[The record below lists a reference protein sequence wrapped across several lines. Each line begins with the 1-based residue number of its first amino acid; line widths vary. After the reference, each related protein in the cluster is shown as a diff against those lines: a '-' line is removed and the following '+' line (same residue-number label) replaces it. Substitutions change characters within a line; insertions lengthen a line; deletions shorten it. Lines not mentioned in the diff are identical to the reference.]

1 VEHER
6 ELRKLLIRSTSELNL
21 TLTEAQ
27 IEQFMFYLAQLLQ
40 WNRTTNLTSITEPSE
55 VISKHFVDS
64 LTAMAAVDF
73 PLGAVVTDVGAGAGF
88 PGLPLKLVRDDLQ
101 LVLIEPV
108 QKKCSFLRSL
118 VGSLRLQKVSIFSGT
133 LQQYIDQEH
142 MLSDLMVTRALR
154 FDDIEEQVCRLLRP
168 TGKAILYRTEKMRIH
183 SQDSR
188 FKVQSEKTFSL
199 PMNHGNRVIAVL
211 DRAVPA

>member
-1 VEHER
+1 VEHEC

-64 LTAMAAVDF
+64 LTAMAAVEF

-133 LQQYIDQEH
+133 LQQYINQEH
-142 MLSDLMVTRALR
+142 LLSDLMVTRALR
-154 FDDIEEQVCRLLRP
+154 FDDIEEQVCKLLRP
-168 TGKAILYRTEKMRIH
+168 TGKAILYQTEKMRIH

-199 PMNHGNRVIAVL
+199 PMNHGTRVIAVL
-211 DRAVPA
+211 DRTVPT